1 MKNDLHPKWYPEAQV
16 TCACGNTWKVG
27 ATIPEM
33 RTDVCS
39 ECHPFF
45 TGEQRIV
52 DTEGQVDRF
61 MRRLRA
67 RDEALQDQESRRS
80 SQISPAL
87 PIAEAGLGSR
97 IESLLS
103 DAGITTVGALL
114 DLLSQQ
120 GDEGLTEIKGF
131 GLKAL
136 ADTKRGLRARGF
148 VLPGDETSPRSG
160 GAPDTETEEAEAARA
175 A

>member
-1 MKNDLHPKWYPEAQV
+1 MKETIHPQWYPEAEV
-16 TCACGNTWKVG
+16 LCACGNSWKVG
-27 ATIPEM
+27 ATVPSIK
-33 RTDVCS
+33 TDVCS

-67 RDEALQDQESRRS
+67 RDETLRDEENRRAA
-80 SQISPAL
+80 QTSPAL
-87 PIAEAGLGSR
+87 AIDQVGLGSR

-103 DAGITTVGALL
+103 DAGIVTVGELL
-114 DLLSQQ
+114 DLLKEH
-120 GDEGLTEIKGF
+120 GDDGLTEIKGF

-136 ADTKRGLRARGF
+136 ADTKRGLRARGY
-148 VLPGDETSPRSG
+148 VLPGDESSEEDA
-160 GAPDTETEEAEAARA
+160 GASDTETEQAGAARA